1 LKINRNVVTN
11 QSKTLTVRFYD
22 GLLGSIFIF
31 SNAIAL
37 GLSIRIIRT
46 LTVLEN
52 MPKLKHIFFSA
63 LYFPGLA
70 VILVYFYPKFR
81 NSRSKSKY
89 IGLIIS
95 FLALIIVSIVMG
107 YLSGPK

>member
-1 LKINRNVVTN
+1 MTN
-11 QSKTLTVRFYD
+11 QPKTLLARFYD

-52 MPKLKHIFFSA
+52 MPKIKHIFFSA

-70 VILVYFYPKFR
+70 VILVYFYPKFK
-81 NSRSKSKY
+81 NSRLNSKY
-89 IGLIIS
+89 IGLMIS
-95 FLALIIVSIVMG
+95 FLALITVSIVMG
-107 YLSGPK
+107 YLSGRK

>member
-1 LKINRNVVTN
+1 MKIIRYVVTN
-11 QSKTLTVRFYD
+11 QSKTLIARLYD
-22 GLLGSIFIF
+22 GLIGSIFIF
-31 SNAIAL
+31 SNAVTL

-52 MPKLKHIFFSA
+52 MPKIKHIFFSA

-70 VILVYFYPKFR
+70 VILVYFYPKFK
-81 NSRSKSKY
+81 NSRLKSKY

-95 FLALIIVSIVMG
+95 FLVLVTVSVIMG